1 MSKEHDKKD
10 EKKDE
15 GKRKF
20 IESLHQY
27 YSYKDKYE
35 SNLKKDKAQIIKL
48 EGLSWREKRIE
59 FMKIKPKCINCRR
72 PVGSIF
78 STKVQ
83 EDGRHLIALC
93 GDRKNPCPFNININL
108 GLVQNIQDNLR
119 NDETSLNDYKRDVI
133 IDKNDLLFGYITAE
147 EAVVKFDKLKDQVT
161 EFTKVYEFTLQTYLN
176 IVDNPVKKAESE
188 KLQLEFYNN
197 LDNFNTMIKQYN
209 ATQNTQLIVDAI
221 DLYKNTMEPRAN
233 EIMNKKYVY
242 NGVEYNEDDNT
253 FHLIQKP
260 ITSENLEWDLMDN
273 GQKVVSFKIGVEP
286 EKRKPTKNVAFS
298 QAIPDIRS
306 KIMKDDE
313 YENEDLTKP
322 EKFKLKPQLNVQ
334 EDEDQEEQEDEE
346 EQENEDDDED
356 EESKFSDSEEEES
369 DDEPPRPKIRIHPNL
384 LPDGTIAASEAHRMG
399 LKIELVKG
407 ELIAKNEKTGET
419 YKVTAGQG

>member
-1 MSKEHDKKD
+1 MNKED
-10 EKKDE
+10 EKKDAE
-15 GKRKF
+15 KRKF
-20 IESLHQY
+20 IESLDQY

-35 SNLKKDKAQIIKL
+35 GNLKKDKTQIIKL

-93 GDRKNPCPFNININL
+93 GDRKSPCPFNININL

-133 IDKNDLLFGYITAE
+133 VDKNDLLFGYITAE

-176 IVDNPVKKAESE
+176 IVDNPVKKAELE
-188 KLQLEFYNN
+188 KLQMEFYNN

-209 ATQNTQLIVDAI
+209 TTQNTQLIVDAI

-242 NGVEYNEDDNT
+242 NSVEYNDDDNT
-253 FHLIQKP
+253 FHLIQLP

-273 GQKVVSFKIGVEP
+273 GQKVVSFKVGVEP
-286 EKRKPTKNVAFS
+286 EKKKPTKNVAFS
-298 QAIPDIRS
+298 EAIPNIRS

-313 YENEDLTKP
+313 DDEADLTKP
-322 EKFKLKPQLNVQ
+322 EKFKLKPKLKV
-334 EDEDQEEQEDEE
+334 QEEQKEKS
-346 EQENEDDDED
+346 EDDQEDDQEGDDDQD
-356 EESKFSDSEEEES
+356 EESNFSDSEEDS
-369 DDEPPRPKIRIHPNL
+369 DDEPPRPKIKIYPNL
-384 LPDGTIAASEAHRMG
+384 LPDGTIDATEANRMG

-407 ELIAKNEKTGET
+407 ELVAKNEKTGET